1 MGFNALLGMLGVTLI
16 MFIAVGAVGYVLFG
30 NSDS

>member
-16 MFIAVGAVGYVLFG
+16 MFFTVGAVGYVLFG
-30 NSDS
+30 KTD